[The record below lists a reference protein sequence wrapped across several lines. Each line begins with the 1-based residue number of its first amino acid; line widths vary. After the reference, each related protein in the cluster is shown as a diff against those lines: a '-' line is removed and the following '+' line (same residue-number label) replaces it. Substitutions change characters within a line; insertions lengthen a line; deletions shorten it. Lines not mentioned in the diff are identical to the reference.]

1 MSEMKNILGES
12 HNRLD
17 DIEETIVTLK
27 TQQYKLFKIKHTGRG
42 GIEHNNNKKERIREQ
57 LETI

>member
-1 MSEMKNILGES
+1 MPEMKNVLGES

-27 TQQYKLFKIKHTGRG
+27 TAI
-42 GIEHNNNKKERIREQ
+42 
-57 LETI
+57 